1 MTDLVFPDT
10 IKIRHSELKNA
21 RQCPLKWWL
30 RHYQGWW
37 TDSRSSSSVLGTA
50 WHTVCQ
56 FHFLAIQRFQQ
67 AGQEPDFDRVRAVGL
82 AACRRAAVPETAP
95 YEILEW
101 MYLGYLEQ
109 YGLDEQWEIVAVEP
123 TYEVRLLYPDGTPS
137 RFVMP
142 IHPDLVVRLRKHQM
156 RIAVID
162 NKSTSQLLRK
172 HDIDL
177 DDQFGLYTWGLRRWW
192 PDDPPLLPIIN
203 QVRTER
209 LKRPMS
215 LKERY
220 ARTESY
226 RTPKELDEIEH
237 DALATA
243 EAMYT
248 PANLTYP
255 YSAPDPRTC
264 GWACEF
270 KELHIHTRKTGR
282 NPDQMRSFLKAT
294 GFQQGGDPFASD
306 R

>member
-1 MTDLVFPDT
+1 MNDRPTV
-10 IKIRHSELKNA
+10 KIRHSELKNA

-30 RHYQGWW
+30 RHHQGWW
-37 TDSRSSSSVLGTA
+37 TDSRSPSSALGTA
-50 WHTVCQ
+50 WHTVSEY
-56 FHFLAIQRFQQ
+56 HFRAIQRFQQ
-67 AGQEPDFDRVRAVGL
+67 AGQEPDLDRVRAIGL
-82 AACRRAAVPETAP
+82 GTCQRAAQGDSAVHET
-95 YEILEW
+95 LEW

-123 TYEVRLLYPDGTPS
+123 TYDVRLLNPDGTPS
-137 RFVMP
+137 RFVIP
-142 IHPDLVVRLRKHQM
+142 IHPDLIVRLRKHSG

-162 NKSTSQLLRK
+162 NKSTGQLLRR

-177 DDQFGLYTWGLRRWW
+177 DDQFGLYTWGLRRLW

-203 QVRTER
+203 QVRTDR

-215 LKERY
+215 LKERFG
-220 ARTESY
+220 RVESY
-226 RTPKELDEIEH
+226 RTPIELDEIEH

-248 PANLTYP
+248 TANLEYP
-255 YSAPDPRTC
+255 YSAPNPRSC
-264 GWACEF
+264 GYSCEF
-270 KELHIHTRKTGR
+270 KELHIAMRKTGR
-282 NPDQMRSFLKAT
+282 DPVRMRSFLHAT